1 MIIQTNHSQII
12 KKIICK
18 SYSSVSTVLYNSY
31 EKIMGPTR
39 HNMTRLLYCT
49 SWFIMLENII
59 LQYSKKGLT

>member
-18 SYSSVSTVLYNSY
+18 NYSSVSTVFYNSY
-31 EKIMGPTR
+31 EKIMGPTW
-39 HNMTRLLYCT
+39 HSMTRLLYRT